1 MDRKYCA
8 FISYRHLPLDTAVA
22 ENLTVVENLHFMAQV
37 YGLEGASKQQWVND
51 MVAQFRLEEVL
62 NSRAKTLSGGW
73 KRKLSIAMAL
83 ISQPRVLFLDDCT
96 RIQDFSPLGDLPE
109 LEALRIE
116 WCRKA
121 DRLWDMSGNTSL
133 KVLSIHDA
141 KKIVTNP
148 TQIQTS
154 QTLEEIRLWGADF
167 DNKYTLESLSCF
179 QGMKSL
185 KRIDLNMMKLQN
197 RNLDIL
203 ATLPM
208 LEEFHFDAGML
219 TTEEIAWI
227 CAKHP
232 NLYGDCLGVYTTNE
246 VACLNDIRICGHRKP
261 GLDLPKDQKRLD
273 KYTSEFNA
281 LVKKYRDEA

>member
-1 MDRKYCA
+1 MYMLRENDLFMAAKYQDA
-8 FISYRHLPLDTAVA
+8 EAHLFSSRREQPYLDAETVDFEMQFNKRTDYLKLTRLSQEGLEHFVQNYGHSYR
-22 ENLTVVENLHFMAQV
+22 
-37 YGLEGASKQQWVND
+37 
-51 MVAQFRLEEVL
+51 VL
-62 NSRAKTLSGGW
+62 Y
-73 KRKLSIAMAL
+73 
-83 ISQPRVLFLDDCT
+83 LDDCT

-141 KKIVTNP
+141 RKIAANP
-148 TQIQTS
+148 TQLQTS

-179 QGMKSL
+179 QGMRSL

-232 NLYGDCLGVYTTNE
+232 NLNGDCLGVYTTNE
-246 VACLNDIRICGHRKP
+246 VTCLNDIRICGHRKP